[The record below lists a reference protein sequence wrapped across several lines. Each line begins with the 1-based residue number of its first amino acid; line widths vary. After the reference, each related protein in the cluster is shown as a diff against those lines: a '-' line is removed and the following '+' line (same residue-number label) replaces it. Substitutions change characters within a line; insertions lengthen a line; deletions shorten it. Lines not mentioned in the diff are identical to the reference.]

1 MGKYKNIIFDLGNVL
16 LPIDFNAPVSAFRK
30 IGLQDFE
37 AMYSGITQSNLFDLL
52 ETGKISSLYFYD
64 KMREISGYNWSN
76 QEINDAW
83 TKIILDFRPSTIEM
97 LESLAKTKRLFLLS
111 NTNKIHFDVYDAQ
124 IRERFNS
131 EGLSSYF
138 EKAFYSH
145 EMGLR
150 KPDPQIF
157 ISMAEIAEIKPSES
171 LFVDDN
177 EDNIN
182 TASKLGFCTYLLRS
196 GTLVESLF
204 D

>member
-1 MGKYKNIIFDLGNVL
+1 MNEYKNIIFDLGNVL
-16 LPIDFNAPVSAFRK
+16 LPIDFNAPVNAFRK

-37 AMYSGITQSNLFDLL
+37 GMYSGINQSNLFDLL
-52 ETGKISSLYFYD
+52 ETGKISDLYFYD

-124 IRERFNS
+124 IRERFNP

-157 ISMAEIAEIKPSES
+157 ISMAEIAGIKPSES

-177 EDNIN
+177 EDNIT
-182 TASKLGFCTYLLRS
+182 TATKLGFCTYLLKPE
-196 GTLVESLF
+196 TLVESLF

>member
-1 MGKYKNIIFDLGNVL
+1 MSEYKNIIFDLGNVL

-30 IGLQDFE
+30 IGLEDFE
-37 AMYSGITQSNLFDLL
+37 GLYSGINQSNLFDLL
-52 ETGKISSLYFYD
+52 ETGKITSLYFYD

-76 QEINDAW
+76 QQIDDAW
-83 TKIILDFRPSTIEM
+83 TKIILDFRPSTIKM

-124 IRERFNS
+124 IRERFNP

-157 ISMAEIAEIKPSES
+157 ISMAEIAGIQPSES

-182 TASKLGFCTYLLRS
+182 TAKKLGFCTYLLKS